1 MDVLS
6 SQKLGDAVR
15 DAFKDLEEYRAKST
29 QFIRLYA
36 GKEYAM
42 NDLELESPVNSMEL
56 AATIYSYKLS
66 SGIPK
71 AMVTTEYTK
80 LRPVAETLRMA
91 LDYLCDGIHLHD
103 TIEEIVLDAL
113 FGFGIVKVGINS
125 ARNLKGFSEEGGQPF
140 AERVSQDDFVFDTTA
155 ESWRKCQFVGNRFS
169 VDAEAA
175 RKSKLYRNLDKIDVA
190 GYGNILRSGDRQ
202 ASDLSADRSS
212 KDASRYRDRYVF
224 WEIWLPYE
232 RKIVTMD
239 ESLEYV
245 LKEQD
250 WTGPDDGPYIIL
262 RFGKVPGNI
271 SPLAPAAVWADMHMF
286 IQRVWRK
293 ICNQADRQKTITAYA
308 GGTEEDAKRVRDS
321 SDGEIIHVQDIRNV
335 QEVRYGGPDAQMLAL
350 ATGLDP
356 VFSRIA
362 GNLDVAGGLSPM
374 GETATQDAILNQ
386 NSGARF
392 EKMSDSVANFIGQI
406 MRHLAWWMW
415 TDPYIKLP
423 LVKRIGKTVELDV
436 TFDERK
442 KAGDFMDY
450 TIRVSPYSMTRKT
463 PQQTI
468 QALTQTLQMLFQPYA
483 ELAMQQG
490 VELDMRELF
499 RYVARCL
506 DIPELNG
513 MLSYG
518 DPVVQPPDGEGVEIE
533 KPPTHSIYERVSR
546 PATNYNNERTALS
559 RAFAGENLQA
569 RERNLIGR
577 TS

>member
-1 MDVLS
+1 
-6 SQKLGDAVR
+6 
-15 DAFKDLEEYRAKST
+15 
-29 QFIRLYA
+29 
-36 GKEYAM
+36 
-42 NDLELESPVNSMEL
+42 
-56 AATIYSYKLS
+56 
-66 SGIPK
+66 
-71 AMVTTEYTK
+71 
-80 LRPVAETLRMA
+80 
-91 LDYLCDGIHLHD
+91 
-103 TIEEIVLDAL
+103 
-113 FGFGIVKVGINS
+113 
-125 ARNLKGFSEEGGQPF
+125 
-140 AERVSQDDFVFDTTA
+140 
-155 ESWRKCQFVGNRFS
+155 
-169 VDAEAA
+169 
-175 RKSKLYRNLDKIDVA
+175 
-190 GYGNILRSGDRQ
+190 
-202 ASDLSADRSS
+202 
-212 KDASRYRDRYVF
+212 
-224 WEIWLPYE
+224 
-232 RKIVTMD
+232 
-239 ESLEYV
+239 
-245 LKEQD
+245 
-250 WTGPDDGPYIIL
+250 
-262 RFGKVPGNI
+262 
-271 SPLAPAAVWADMHMF
+271 
-286 IQRVWRK
+286 
-293 ICNQADRQKTITAYA
+293 
-308 GGTEEDAKRVRDS
+308 
-321 SDGEIIHVQDIRNV
+321 
-335 QEVRYGGPDAQMLAL
+335 
-350 ATGLDP
+350 
-356 VFSRIA
+356 
-362 GNLDVAGGLSPM
+362 
-374 GETATQDAILNQ
+374 
-386 NSGARF
+386 
-392 EKMSDSVANFIGQI
+392 MSDSVANFIGQI

-423 LVKRIGKTVELDV
+423 LVKRIGRTVELDV